1 MCEVAPADDRDPLA
15 KGPPGGGL
23 EAPVPR
29 ASPGARGGHG
39 IGPMARGPDRRRALN
54 AGRRCLPAAAAE
66 AGEDRRRL
74 KGVSP
79 AGKDLTVLAPPL
91 LVCAAFVIAVGAFL
105 RHEMGASRRRR
116 DQDASDDISGDGTIP
131 DTASSQASTQSDDED
146 ASGAD

>member
-1 MCEVAPADDRDPLA
+1 MTLAASGSPRGLRRALVA
-15 KGPPGGGL
+15 
-23 EAPVPR
+23 APV
-29 ASPGARGGHG
+29 ARSARG
-39 IGPMARGPDRRRALN
+39 IGPMATRARPPPGPDRGQAVP
-54 AGRRCLPAAAAE
+54 ASGRRR
-66 AGEDRRRL
+66 GVEDRSRL

-131 DTASSQASTQSDDED
+131 DTASSHASTQSDDED